1 MIWQTSDIYKYP
13 GKTDTTETAF
23 IETKVFDHIR
33 AVFRRF
39 RFYFTGTPTIATH
52 VIDNTLDPT
61 ELMPNAVDRQCDAGS
76 AWANVDVDTFT
87 LNGSVFLQAAAI
99 DQYCTCPVAS
109 MPMTAGVEYT
119 LQYDVLNAGLPISD
133 FWIVQDFTGAQEFG
147 RINAL
152 GADQLM
158 TFTPD
163 TGITGGIRLVSGT
176 ASAEAELDN
185 FSLKT
190 ADRNE
195 SKSPVSGVYNWITNG
210 NNLGEKIYFKITG
223 AKSILSGMYEYL
235 IRGAR

>member
-1 MIWQTSDIYKYP
+1 
-13 GKTDTTETAF
+13 
-23 IETKVFDHIR
+23 
-33 AVFRRF
+33 
-39 RFYFTGTPTIATH
+39 
-52 VIDNTLDPT
+52 
-61 ELMPNAVDRQCDAGS
+61 
-76 AWANVDVDTFT
+76 
-87 LNGSVFLQAAAI
+87 
-99 DQYCTCPVAS
+99 
-109 MPMTAGVEYT
+109 
-119 LQYDVLNAGLPISD
+119 
-133 FWIVQDFTGAQEFG
+133 
-147 RINAL
+147 
-152 GADQLM
+152 M

-163 TGITGGIRLVSGT
+163 KGITGGISLVSGT